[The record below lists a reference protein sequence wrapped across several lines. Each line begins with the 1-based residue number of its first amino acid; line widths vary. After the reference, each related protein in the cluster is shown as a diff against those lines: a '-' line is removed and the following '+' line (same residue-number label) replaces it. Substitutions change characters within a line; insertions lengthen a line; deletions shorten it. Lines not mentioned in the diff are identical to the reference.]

1 LSGEIRGAEAADAAA
16 VAALLGEF
24 RDWWDKSE
32 PTNAEMQ
39 ASVERILEAGEGEYL
54 LAVDDSGE
62 AVGVAQVRYRWSVW
76 TSAPDCWFEDL
87 WVREDAR
94 RDGHGRRLVEAVIE
108 AARERG
114 CKRVELD
121 VNADNEAAL
130 GLYTACGFRT
140 EPKPP
145 GKTLLIGRPV

>member
-1 LSGEIRGAEAADAAA
+1 MSGEIRRADAADAAA

-32 PTNAEMQ
+32 PTDSAMQ
-39 ASVERILEAGEGEYL
+39 ASVERILDAGEGEYL

-76 TSAPDCWFEDL
+76 TSAHDCWFEDL

-108 AARERG
+108 RARERG

-130 GLYTACGFRT
+130 GLYVACGFRT

-145 GKTLLIGRPV
+145 GRTLLIGRPV